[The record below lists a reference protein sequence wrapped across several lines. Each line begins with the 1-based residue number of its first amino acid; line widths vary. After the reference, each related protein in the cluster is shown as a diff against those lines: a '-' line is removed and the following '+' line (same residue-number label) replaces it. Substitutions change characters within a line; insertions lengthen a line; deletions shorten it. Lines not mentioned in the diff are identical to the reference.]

1 MKNTI
6 TKKKKKQPGWIP
18 TVFFLLFSLKY
29 FLFWFWFAYLL
40 GFYGVKKILM
50 FSWVDVQFCKIK
62 FNLIVYKKIE
72 IKGIKFNIESKKQ
85 PPFIFLNFSWGVFF
99 TILVPNVFSFLL
111 FGPCL
116 LIFLHFNPT
125 FYLFC
130 ILIPKT
136 YEESERV
143 VER

>member
-1 MKNTI
+1 VKTLSQKK
-6 TKKKKKQPGWIP
+6 KKKKKQDG
-18 TVFFLLFSLKY
+18 FQQCFSLKY

-50 FSWVDVQFCKIK
+50 FSWVDGQFCKIK
-62 FNLIVYKKIE
+62 FNLIAYKKIE
-72 IKGIKFNIESKKQ
+72 IKGIKFNIEAKKQ

-99 TILVPNVFSFLL
+99 KILVPDVSSFLI

-116 LIFLHFNPT
+116 LNFLHFNTT

-130 ILIPKT
+130 ISIPKS
-136 YEESERV
+136 YEESKRAAER
-143 VER
+143 